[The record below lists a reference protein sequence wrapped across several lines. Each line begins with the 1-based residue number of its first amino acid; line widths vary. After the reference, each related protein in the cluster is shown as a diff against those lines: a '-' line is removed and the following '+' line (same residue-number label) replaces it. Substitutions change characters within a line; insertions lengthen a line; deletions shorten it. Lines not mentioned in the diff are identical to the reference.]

1 MSTKKPTNDL
11 QEEWPLTFAERQMTA
26 EQGMNPTSVAYNLN
40 RAYALSGPLDAARL
54 QIALNEVLNRHIVLK
69 SYYPIRDGEY
79 SRRINKEMV
88 VEIQT
93 ENCPADKIKERVV
106 QENIPFDLE
115 NGPLFKC
122 LLFQTAP
129 DEHILHF
136 NVHHSILDGTA
147 INVMMTEL
155 IQLYDGNELQP
166 VEFDFQ
172 DYALFQN
179 KNPENP
185 EDEEYF
191 KKIFSDGLPENEMP
205 TLPLRPEVLPFVEIE
220 IKEEIPGEMIQ
231 KPSQRFG
238 VSRYGIMMAALG
250 MTLAKYCASEDVIIG
265 TAMSGRNTPEEE
277 KIIGMFVNMLPLR
290 LKPESGMPVKE
301 YILQTAQTIKD
312 VKKHQSYPFEKLV
325 PLLAPDRTASRSPV
339 FDVIFNYLPEV
350 PLPSEGNLKWT
361 QKEIINQELAIDILL
376 EAIYDREKVSLTL
389 SYSPQLYLEEI
400 MTNFMEQY
408 LCVLK
413 RLEDASGNE
422 TIIDI
427 AEMPESQRRQILED
441 FKGFQTDA
449 NVGKTVVDLFCSQA
463 QKTPDNRAVKAGE
476 KILTYKELDD
486 ITTRLASD
494 LNRKGIQKGDYVGI
508 MVHRTEMMPLCALA
522 VLKAGAGYLPMDPG
536 YPNDR
541 LQFMSKDAGIKIIIA
556 DRDLYEKFTDIPGEF
571 IDTALISELPA
582 ADPKFAAAD
591 SSSSSDSAPI
601 DSDSV
606 ADRLAFPAPDDNLIL
621 LYTSGTT
628 GNPKGVMIQ
637 HRNLSNFI
645 HWYSRTNQITE
656 KDNIPAYASFGFD
669 ACMMDMFPTLVN
681 GACLHIIP
689 EDMRLDLDRLEKYFK
704 ENNINIAFM
713 TTQLGRQFAETA
725 DVPSLR
731 ALGVGGETLVP
742 LEPPQNFKLNN
753 LYGPTECTIISTAF
767 QVDRM
772 YDRIPIGKPVDNTCI
787 YVLDKNNRLAPIG
800 TAGELCIAGRQVA
813 KGYLNNPELTA
824 EKFISN
830 PYADHEDN
838 KIIYK
843 SGDIVR
849 YLPDGNIDFVGRR
862 DFQVKIRGFRI
873 ELAEIERCIRTYP
886 EITDAAV
893 IAQDESSGGKRVVAY
908 ITAGV
913 PVDVPSLN
921 SFIET
926 VLPPYMVPSATM
938 QLDKIPLN
946 QNGKVNRKALP
957 QIQII
962 QEEIIP
968 PKNELQK
975 QLAEIVKGLL
985 KETEIGINT
994 DLMYAGLNS
1003 LSAIKA
1009 AALMTEKTGRKISA
1023 VDIMREKTIERIE
1036 SLLEKSEIYTEKQY
1050 EKREK
1055 YPLTNNQLGL
1065 YFACIKNPG
1074 TLEYNIPFAFS
1085 LDHSND
1091 HSINHSIDCQKLKKA
1106 IESVIDAHA
1115 YMKTH
1120 FTLEN
1125 NEPMQLRLDEDPA
1138 FVKTAKC
1145 TSEEY
1150 ENIKKSF
1157 VRPFNFF
1164 EGPLYRI
1171 EIYET
1176 PDSVNLLCDFHHMIF
1191 DGGSLDIFLK
1201 DLAAAYEGQEI
1212 LKEKYTS
1219 FDAALSE
1226 KENESGSSYRE
1237 AEAYFREKLKDN
1249 EGATHFPRDK
1259 ESEKAGKPRKVTA
1272 PILKKPL
1279 QTASKKLG
1287 ITPSDLFEA
1296 ASGLVIGRLS
1306 SIRNVRFA
1314 SIMNGRDDVRFQ
1326 NNIGMLVKTVPVL
1339 LEIPSDMT
1347 SSDYLKKVR
1356 EDMTQT
1362 YNHAQYPFMRIV
1374 SEYGY
1379 NAEILFAY
1387 QGGVISEHSLNGSL
1401 LHPEELSVDKVKFPI
1416 SINIQEK
1423 GDDYIVQIQY
1433 DDVLFYESSMQA
1445 FADCIAEAALSL
1457 IQNLEKPL
1465 SEIGILTERQR
1476 AEAEKFNY
1484 PIEPVKARNL
1494 HSLFESEAAKNP
1506 DKIILKAADG
1516 NRTYDEL
1523 NKQANQLAH
1532 SLIEKGIQKEDR
1544 IAFMLPRTGL
1554 ILVSM
1559 LGILK
1564 SGAAYIPIDPDYP
1577 KDRIEHILEDSG
1589 AEYILTDGTA
1599 EIRNSIDL
1607 RELMKNPNTDNPN
1620 LPVNGDD
1627 LCYIIYTSGSTG
1639 KPKGVMLTHAGISNY
1654 VAPHPNNRHVQAL
1667 IENDCVM
1674 ASVTTVSFD
1683 MFLKEAFTTLMN
1695 GLTLVLADDEQSKNP
1710 DKLARLMKETGA
1722 TAFNATPS
1730 RMLQYMELPEM
1741 KDALKACKVIMA
1753 GGEGYPPSLYTKLK
1767 ENTKAVLIN
1776 TYGPTEITVSSNG
1789 KILDAP
1795 DITIGAPLY
1804 NVVEEIM
1811 DIDGNPLPTGA
1822 VGELW
1827 IGGAGVARGYFGNEE
1842 MTKDR
1847 FVFRDG
1853 IRYYKSGDLAKRT
1866 QNGEIIILGRNDGQ
1880 IKLRGLRIELGEIEN
1895 TLNSCEGVL
1904 RAVAAVKEIRGQEHL
1919 CAYYTA
1925 DRPISAEELRGRLS
1939 DALPKYMVPTAYLQM
1954 DELPMTANGK
1964 ADMKALPEAKL
1975 MQKDV
1980 YEAPANDIE
1989 KAFCDVFESVLKMEK
2004 VGATDNF
2011 FDLGGTSLLVTQLT
2025 IDSMKKGFEISYGDV
2040 FVHPTPRELAEQI
2053 GKEGKTEEKPDMLKE
2068 YDYTKIHE
2076 LLQENDIRSFKEGLS
2091 ENIGNV
2097 CITGTTGFLGIHV
2110 LWKFIHSE
2118 TGTAY
2123 CIVRG
2128 GKTSAEERL
2137 KSMLVYYFSD
2147 GLDKHFGSRLVV
2159 IDGDITNEKTYET
2172 LDRLPIDTY
2181 INCAANV
2188 KHFSSGTDIED
2199 INIGGVVKSLA
2210 FCKRKKCLFVQIST
2224 ASIAGMSIDGYPD
2237 ETIRMD
2243 EKMFYFGQD
2252 LSNKY
2257 VNSKFTA
2264 ELRTLE
2270 AASEGAD
2277 VKIVRVGN
2285 LMARNE
2291 DGEFQANFNT
2301 NNFLGR
2307 LRAYSI
2313 IGKIPYE
2320 DLDSTVEFS
2329 PIDSTAESILKLCKT
2344 PEKCRVFH
2352 SYNNHTVFMSDI
2364 IQKLKDVGVS
2374 IEPCER
2380 DEYDKAYSDAFMNQE
2395 KARYL
2400 NSLIAYQEHGKRVV
2414 ILKTKNA
2421 YTNQILLRSG
2431 FKWPITTDVY
2441 LKNFFEMM
2449 ESLGFFDLAFDIE

>member
-1 MSTKKPTNDL
+1 MSTIELKKVDL

-26 EQGMNPTSVAYNLN
+26 EQGMNPTSVAYNFN
-40 RAYALSGPLDAARL
+40 RSYSVSGPLDISRL
-54 QIALNEVLNRHIVLK
+54 QTALNEVLNRHIVLK
-69 SYYPIRDGEY
+69 SCYPIRNGEY
-79 SRRINKEMV
+79 FRRINKEMV
-88 VEIQT
+88 IEIQT
-93 ENCPADKIKERVV
+93 ETCSADKIKERAE

-115 NGPLFKC
+115 KGPLFKC
-122 LLFQTAP
+122 RLFQTAP
-129 DEHILHF
+129 EEYILHF
-136 NVHHSILDGTA
+136 NVHHIILDGTA
-147 INVMMTEL
+147 INVMVTEL
-155 IQLYDGNELQP
+155 IQLYDGNKLQP

-172 DYALFQN
+172 DYAIFQN
-179 KNPENP
+179 SNSENPENL
-185 EDEEYF
+185 ENEEYF

-205 TLPLRPEVLPFVEIE
+205 TRPLRPDILPYVEIE
-220 IKEEIPGEMIQ
+220 IKEEIPGEMLQ
-231 KPSQRFG
+231 KSSQRFG
-238 VSRYGIMMAALG
+238 VSRYGIMTAALG
-250 MTLAKYCASEDVIIG
+250 ITLAKYCASEDVIVG
-265 TAMSGRNTPEEE
+265 TAMSGRNTQEEE

-290 LKPESGMPVKE
+290 LKPESSMPVKE
-301 YILQTAQTIKD
+301 YILQTAKTIKD
-312 VKKHQSYPFEKLV
+312 VKKHQTYPFEKLV
-325 PLLAPDRTASRSPV
+325 PMIAPDRNASRSPV

-350 PLPSEGNLKWT
+350 PLPSKGNLKWT
-361 QKEIINQELAIDILL
+361 QTEIINQALAIDLLL
-376 EAIYDREKVSLTL
+376 EAVYDSEKVSLTL
-389 SYSPQLYLEEI
+389 SYSPQLYSEEI
-400 MTNFMEQY
+400 MKNFMEQY
-408 LCVLK
+408 LYVLK
-413 RLEDASGNE
+413 HLENASGNE
-422 TIIDI
+422 TIADI
-427 AEMPESQRRQILED
+427 AEMPKGQRRQILED

-449 NVGKTVVDLFCSQA
+449 NVGKTVVDLFRAQV
-463 QKTPDNRAVKAGE
+463 QKTPDNRAVTAGE
-476 KILTYKELDD
+476 KTLTYRELEE
-486 ITTRLASD
+486 ITNRLASY
-494 LNRKGIQKGDYVGI
+494 LNQKGIQKGDYVGI
-508 MVHRTEMMPLCALA
+508 MVHRTEMMPLCALG

-541 LQFMSKDAGIKIIIA
+541 LQFMAEDAGIKIIIA
-556 DRDLYEKFTDIPGEF
+556 DLDLYEKFTDIPGEF
-571 IDTALISELPA
+571 IDVSVISELPEA
-582 ADPKFAAAD
+582 GN
-591 SSSSSDSAPI
+591 
-601 DSDSV
+601 
-606 ADRLAFPAPDDNLIL
+606 LTNPAPEDNLIL

-637 HRNLSNFI
+637 HRNLSNFL

-725 DVPSLR
+725 KVPSLR
-731 ALGVGGETLVP
+731 ALSVGGETLVP
-742 LEPPQNFKLNN
+742 LDPPQDFKLNN
-753 LYGPTECTIISTAF
+753 FYGPTECTIISTAF
-767 QVDRM
+767 HVDQP
-772 YDRIPIGKPVDNTCI
+772 YDRIPVGKPIDNTCI
-787 YVLDKNNRLAPIG
+787 YVLDKNNQLAPIG

-824 EKFISN
+824 EKFIPN
-830 PYADHEDN
+830 PYADSEDN

-873 ELAEIERCIRTYP
+873 ELAEIERCIRSHP

-908 ITAGV
+908 ITA
-913 PVDVPSLN
+913 DTTIDIPSLN
-921 SFIET
+921 TFIET
-926 VLPPYMVPSATM
+926 TLPSYMVPSATM

-957 QIQII
+957 RIQIV

-968 PKNELQK
+968 PKTELQK
-975 QLAEIVKGLL
+975 QLAEIVSTLL

-1009 AALMTEKTGRKISA
+1009 AALMTEKTGRKINA
-1023 VDIMREKTIERIE
+1023 VELMREKTIEKIE
-1036 SLLEKSEIYTEKQY
+1036 AFLEKSEIYTEKQY
-1050 EKREK
+1050 EKKDK

-1085 LDHSND
+1085 LENSTDL
-1091 HSINHSIDCQKLKKA
+1091 QKLKKA
-1106 IESVIDAHA
+1106 IEAVIDAHS

-1120 FTLEN
+1120 FALEN
-1125 NEPMQLRLDEDPA
+1125 NEPVQLRLDNEPA
-1138 FVKTAKC
+1138 FVQAAKC
-1145 TSEEY
+1145 TLEEY
-1150 ENIKKSF
+1150 KEIKKNF

-1176 PDSVNLLCDFHHMIF
+1176 SESVNLLCDFHHMIF
-1191 DGGSLDIFLK
+1191 DGGSLDIFLS
-1201 DLAAAYEGQEI
+1201 DLATAYNGQEI
-1212 LKEKYTS
+1212 QKEKYTS

-1226 KENESGSSYRE
+1226 KENENTAGYKES
-1237 AEAYFREKLKDN
+1237 EAYFHEKLKDN

-1259 ESEKAGKPRKVTA
+1259 ESEKAGKPQKVTA
-1272 PILKKPL
+1272 AILKKPL
-1279 QTASKKLG
+1279 QTATKDLG

-1296 ASGLVIGRLS
+1296 ASGLVIGRLAS
-1306 SIRNVRFA
+1306 VRNVRFA
-1314 SIMNGRDDVRFQ
+1314 SIMNGRDDARFQ

-1339 LEIPSDMT
+1339 LEIPSDIT
-1347 SSDYLKKVR
+1347 ASDYLKKAR

-1362 YNHAQYPFMRIV
+1362 FNHAQYPYMRIA

-1379 NAEILFAY
+1379 NAEILYAF
-1387 QGGVISEHSLNGSL
+1387 QGGVIAEHSLNGHL

-1423 GDDYIVQIQY
+1423 ADDYIVQIQY
-1433 DDVLFYESSMQA
+1433 DDISFYESAMQT
-1445 FADCIAEAALSL
+1445 FADCIAETAG
-1457 IQNLEKPL
+1457 NLTQTPGRPI
-1465 SEIGILTERQR
+1465 SEIGIQTERQR
-1476 AEAEKFNY
+1476 AEAEKFNQ
-1484 PIEPVKARNL
+1484 PLEPVKARNL
-1494 HSLFESEAAKNP
+1494 HSVFESAAAKAP

-1516 NRTYDEL
+1516 SRTYDEL

-1544 IAFMLPRTGL
+1544 IAFMLPRIGL

-1559 LGILK
+1559 IGILK
-1564 SGAAYIPIDPDYP
+1564 AGAAYIPIDPDYP

-1589 AEYILTDGTA
+1589 AEYILTDGPA
-1599 EIRNSIDL
+1599 DIRNSIDI
-1607 RELMKNPNTDNPN
+1607 RELLKNPNTKNPD
-1620 LPVNGDD
+1620 LPVGGDD

-1654 VAPHPNNRHVQAL
+1654 VALHPQNRHVQAL
-1667 IENDCVM
+1667 VENDCVM

-1789 KILDAP
+1789 KILDGA

-1847 FVFRDG
+1847 FVYRDG
-1853 IRYYKSGDLAKRT
+1853 IRYYKSGDLAKRM

-1895 TLNSCEGVL
+1895 TLNACEGIL

-1925 DRPISAEELRGRLS
+1925 DRTISVEELRGKLS

-1975 MQKDV
+1975 MQRDV
-1980 YEAPANDIE
+1980 YDAPENEIE
-1989 KAFCDVFESVLKMEK
+1989 EAFCSVFETVLKMEK

-2040 FVHPTPRELAEQI
+2040 FVRPTPRELAEYVKNDE
-2053 GKEGKTEEKPDMLKE
+2053 KEEEKPDTLKE
-2068 YDYTKIHE
+2068 YDYTRIHE
-2076 LLQENDIRSFKEGLS
+2076 VLKENEINSFREGVS
-2091 ENIGNV
+2091 REIGNV

-2110 LWKFIHSE
+2110 LWKYIHSE

-2128 GKTSAEERL
+2128 GKTSAETRL

-2147 GLDKHFGSRLVV
+2147 GLDKHFGSRIVV

-2172 LDRLPIDTY
+2172 LDAFPIDTY

-2199 INIGGVVKSLA
+2199 INIGGVVKSLE

-2243 EKMFYFGQD
+2243 EKLFYFGQD

-2264 ELRTLE
+2264 ELLALE
-2270 AASEGAD
+2270 AAAEGAD

-2313 IGKIPYE
+2313 IGKIPFE
-2320 DLDSTVEFS
+2320 DLDSPVEFS
-2329 PIDSTAESILKLCKT
+2329 PIDSTAESVLRLCKT
-2344 PEKCRVFH
+2344 PDKCRAFH

-2364 IQKLKDVGVS
+2364 IQMLDDIGVH
-2374 IEPCER
+2374 IKPCER
-2380 DEYDKAYSDAFMNQE
+2380 EEYDKAYSDAFMNQE

-2414 ILKTKNA
+2414 ILKTKNV
-2421 YTNQILLRSG
+2421 YTNQVLLRSG
-2431 FKWPITTDVY
+2431 FKWPITTDTY
-2441 LKNFFEMM
+2441 LKNFFDMM
-2449 ESLGFFDLAFDIE
+2449 ERLGFFDLEFNIE